1 MTKYHIALSFAG
13 EDRTYVEAVAVK
25 LRSAGVDVF
34 YDKFEEEDLWGKDL
48 YEHLSTIYKDQALY
62 TVMFVSDDYINKSWG
77 SHERKSAQAR
87 AFTESRE
94 YILPALFDVTVE
106 VPGLLKTTGYID
118 LSKKSPEEL
127 AELIIK
133 KLNKSGVELD
143 NQFSY
148 SDEVKAD
155 IDFPLKTSGVTG
167 EIISDLK
174 SYTWGTQNP
183 AIKKMIEL
191 DWSSVEPDHA
201 FLFGRNLYQCA
212 CGSENRAKEF
222 LGNIRRELASFPNDR
237 AIDLLNGMLF
247 EVYFNSE
254 GEFRGQNI
262 KGRCFNELLAIQ
274 NVKKF
279 APSVNFIRRSLE
291 PYKSELPFLPNTTPE
306 LVTLELKIKKG
317 DPPTVKA
324 LTFEGRNLLSSDVS
338 PEGRVWRLSFQS
350 FTIDKLRRQ
359 LADDWNIPIS
369 QLSVNVSSK
378 LEPSTELRLPKETCI
393 RWPD

>member
-13 EDRTYVEAVAVK
+13 EDRDYVEAVAVK
-25 LRSAGVDVF
+25 LRSSGVDVF

-48 YEHLSTIYKDQALY
+48 YEHLSKIYKDQALY

-143 NQFSY
+143 SQFSY

-167 EIISDLK
+167 KIISDLK

-183 AIKKMIEL
+183 AIRKMLEL
-191 DWSSVEPDHA
+191 DWSTVEPDHA

-222 LGNIRRELASFPNDR
+222 LSNIRRELASFPNDR
-237 AIDLLNGMLF
+237 AIDFLNGMLF

-262 KGRCFNELLAIQ
+262 KGRCFNELLSIQ
-274 NVKKF
+274 SVKKF
-279 APSVNFIRRSLE
+279 SPSVHFIRRSLE

-317 DPPTVKA
+317 DPPTVKS

-338 PEGRVWRLSFQS
+338 PEGRVWRLSYQS

-359 LADDWNIPIS
+359 LADDWHIPLS
-369 QLSVNVSSK
+369 QLTVNVSPK
-378 LEPSTELRLPKETCI
+378 LESNTELRLPKETCI